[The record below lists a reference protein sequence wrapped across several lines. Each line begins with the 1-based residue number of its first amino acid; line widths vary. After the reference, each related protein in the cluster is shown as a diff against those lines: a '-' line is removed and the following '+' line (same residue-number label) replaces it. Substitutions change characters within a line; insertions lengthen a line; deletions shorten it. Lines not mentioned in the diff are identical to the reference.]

1 MRILMGFKYTTE
13 DRNVCVCA
21 RVCMC
26 VCVHARISREQGT
39 QRERQPACPGQQ
51 VYMRLQHESDREETN
66 ES

>member
-1 MRILMGFKYTTE
+1 MSQRTWDALQPHRYGT
-13 DRNVCVCA
+13 A
-21 RVCMC
+21 VCMC